1 MQYIKKVQ
9 IYFLESGCIDM
20 GGKACIK
27 IATPERCSK
36 NRIIQRRCMKSC
48 DACRKYFIQ
57 YLGQTRIKLGKNGF
71 IFSNTLHTFSN
82 FAEPPAGERNSID
95 FHPSNNERKYF
106 IK

>member
-1 MQYIKKVQ
+1 
-9 IYFLESGCIDM
+9 M

-48 DACRKYFIQ
+48 GACRKLIFIQ
-57 YLGQTRIKLGKNGF
+57 YLKSKKFF
-71 IFSNTLHTFSN
+71 ISYSQMHLTFFSNV
-82 FAEPPAGERNSID
+82 AEPPASQQKTIA
-95 FHPSNNERKYF
+95 FPPSNNERKYF